1 MALLVV
7 FVNVAFLGVIWHAG
21 RMVLSAAAPDAPP
34 RGETSAWMVV
44 AMCGCLIVVVGLGLH
59 LPGDL
64 ARLLGDAAQRLS
76 APTP

>member
-1 MALLVV
+1 
-7 FVNVAFLGVIWHAG
+7 
-21 RMVLSAAAPDAPP
+21 
-34 RGETSAWMVV
+34 MVV
-44 AMCGCLIVVVGLGLH
+44 AMCGCLIVLVGLGLH